1 MSIKKNISIVKS
13 IPECV
18 IVSVNVTECRSTQVQ
33 RGPKPPYPLQN
44 TPFTT
49 PSPLP
54 GLPPS
59 CPPSIPSTFS
69 SFPYSR
75 TYLLRPFLGALVL
88 HALGRDGGNSCSY
101 NMRLLSLTFSMLS
114 LQQTHQVKKAMYMHH
129 SAKQMGLGLI
139 FFFFSAK
146 MQC

>member
-1 MSIKKNISIVKS
+1 MVKS

-18 IVSVNVTECRSTQVQ
+18 IVSVNVSEEAHKC
-33 RGPKPPYPLQN
+33 KEDKNLQILQKHILHN
-44 TPFTT
+44 SIH
-49 PSPLP
+49 SPW
-54 GLPPS
+54 PPS
-59 CPPSIPSTFS
+59 LLLSLHPDRLS

-101 NMRLLSLTFSMLS
+101 NMRLLSLTLSMLS

-139 FFFFSAK
+139 FFSSMLRRSAEDK
-146 MQC
+146 